1 MKKAIALL
9 LALLVLC
16 AGTAL
21 AAEWRPEQPY
31 PGVPEIDLTQ
41 SLGYVMFAPNEALAA
56 ELACQYLYVYLPR
69 TDVVA
74 GEGLLR
80 VYGDGGE
87 LWNTPMNG
95 DAVTLRPMRDNEMA
109 LYQWQSGLCFEI
121 KLARTLPLNESC
133 YVNLDPNC
141 IVVPDLELGNKA
153 ISSPDEWPIL
163 VSGDYGVGSMTYQRD
178 GKTVSTPVA
187 GDTIHFD
194 LTLGGNAAMAA
205 LYSPDASV
213 SFSINSYAESCKVTG
228 EVTGDA
234 PTWGVLFLD
243 ANNNELARVMF
254 D

>member
-1 MKKAIALL
+1 MKKTISLL

-21 AAEWRPEQPY
+21 ASEWQPGRPY

-41 SLGYVMFAPNEALAA
+41 SLGYVMFAPNEAQRA

-74 GEGLLR
+74 GDGLLH
-80 VYGDGGE
+80 VYGGSGE
-87 LWNTPMNG
+87 LWNAPMNTE
-95 DAVTLRPMRDNEMA
+95 AVTLRPMRDDEMA
-109 LYQWQSGLCFEI
+109 LYQWQSGVCFEI
-121 KLARTLPLNESC
+121 KLAQTLPLNERC
-133 YVNLDPNC
+133 YVNLDANC
-141 IVVPDLELGNKA
+141 IIVPEIELGNQD
-153 ISSPDEWPIL
+153 ISGPDEWPIL

-178 GKTVSTPVA
+178 GGTVSAPAA
-187 GDTIHFD
+187 GDTIRFD
-194 LTLGGNAAMAA
+194 LTLGGDAAMAA

-213 SFSINSYAESCKVTG
+213 NFPVSSYSASCEVTG
-228 EVTGDA
+228 EVTSDA
-234 PTWGVLFLD
+234 PTWGVIFLD